1 MMQSFHRAICSFLIL
16 FFGFLLLHTFMHP
29 FMHAGMHSKSSTV
42 IEGLETAPSSS
53 PSVPSQNSPPQDVNI
68 AEIVMMKNQIATL
81 MQSAQLLKIQM
92 IQTEA
97 GIQQNEKNIQ
107 EVVQSQDEMR
117 NKLAD
122 MKRSQ

>member
-1 MMQSFHRAICSFLIL
+1 MMQSFHRAICSFLIM
-16 FFGFLLLHTFMHP
+16 FFGFMLLHTFMHP
-29 FMHAGMHSKSSTV
+29 FMHAGMHSKSTTV

-53 PSVPSQNSPPQDVNI
+53 PSQNSPPQDVNI

-97 GIQQNEKNIQ
+97 GVQQNEKNIQ
-107 EVVQSQDEMR
+107 EVVKSQDDMR

-122 MKRSQ
+122 MKSSQ

>member
-1 MMQSFHRAICSFLIL
+1 MMQLVHRAICSFLIL
-16 FFGFLLLHTFMHP
+16 FFGFMLLHTFMHP
-29 FMHAGMHSKSSTV
+29 FMHAGMHSKSTTV

-53 PSVPSQNSPPQDVNI
+53 PSPSVSPPQDVNI

-92 IQTEA
+92 LQTEA
-97 GIQQNEKNIQ
+97 GVQQNEKNIQ
-107 EVVQSQDEMR
+107 EVVKSQDDMR

-122 MKRSQ
+122 MKSSQ

>member
-1 MMQSFHRAICSFLIL
+1 
-16 FFGFLLLHTFMHP
+16 
-29 FMHAGMHSKSSTV
+29 
-42 IEGLETAPSSS
+42 
-53 PSVPSQNSPPQDVNI
+53 VNI

-97 GIQQNEKNIQ
+97 GVQQNEKNIQ
-107 EVVQSQDEMR
+107 EVVKSQDDMR

-122 MKRSQ
+122 MKSSQ

>member
-1 MMQSFHRAICSFLIL
+1 
-16 FFGFLLLHTFMHP
+16 MHP

-53 PSVPSQNSPPQDVNI
+53 PSVTTSQNSPPQDVNI

-97 GIQQNEKNIQ
+97 GVQQNEKNIQ
-107 EVVQSQDEMR
+107 EVVKSQDDMR

-122 MKRSQ
+122 MKSSQ